1 MHHKE
6 HSYFWDPKE
15 AGICLK
21 LQIQGSRVLGGDGQ
35 RDQIKGFLN
44 FEFV

>member
-21 LQIQGSRVLGGDGQ
+21 LQIQGGSRVWEVMGKETKL
-35 RDQIKGFLN
+35 KVF
-44 FEFV
+44 